1 MKNELEKKW
10 GVDGSSHPIVQYN
23 ENDVPHDFKILI
35 PYVNF
40 YCISDQSYREDFL
53 KNIPLFCFKE
63 LEKVLLSFNSNFIT
77 YWLANDENYSNSFWS
92 ALSMLVQING
102 EFNVESPDN
111 LAEDERKEQL
121 NTFDEMLKGLKDD
134 YGLE

>member
-1 MKNELEKKW
+1 
-10 GVDGSSHPIVQYN
+10 
-23 ENDVPHDFKILI
+23 
-35 PYVNF
+35 
-40 YCISDQSYREDFL
+40 
-53 KNIPLFCFKE
+53 
-63 LEKVLLSFNSNFIT
+63 
-77 YWLANDENYSNSFWS
+77 
-92 ALSMLVQING
+92 MLVQING